1 MSTELVAHAGMVDNP
16 MEIGAALFKSGLF
29 PDVKRAEQAVVKVLA
44 GREFGVGPVAAMSG
58 IHIIDGKPSLGANLL
73 AGLVKSSGRYD
84 YEVRKREEDGCELE
98 FFEVARVPASD
109 KFPSGQVKRS
119 VGTISFLKV
128 DATRAGLLGK
138 GNWRKYPRDMYFARA
153 LTAGVRTFCPDLLNG
168 APAYTPE
175 ELSAPDVIVDA
186 SIEVDREYAEAAAPA
201 PKAAS
206 KSKPKA
212 KATPTDP
219 VEPEPEVIT
228 DAVVVTD
235 PVPADAPQ
243 VPDGGP
249 SIDVIRAAFKASG
262 WSADK
267 MRWTL
272 VELGV
277 EDATDVKAAI
287 AGLTL
292 DQGVALHER
301 LTEGA
306 S

>member
-1 MSTELVAHAGMVDNP
+1 MSTELARVAVEDPIAVGRTLHA
-16 MEIGAALFKSGLF
+16 SGLF
-29 PDVKRAEQAVVKVLA
+29 PDVKKYEQAVVKVLA
-44 GREFGVGPVAAMSG
+44 GREFGVGPVASMTG
-58 IHIIDGKPSLGANLL
+58 IHVIDGKPSLGANLL

-84 YEVRKREEDGCELE
+84 YEVKARTDEGCTLE
-98 FFEVARVPASD
+98 FFKVARVPASD
-109 KFPSGQVKRS
+109 KYPSGEVMRS
-119 VGTISFLKV
+119 MGTISFDKK

-186 SIEVDREYAEAAAPA
+186 SLEVDREYAAEAPA
-201 PKAAS
+201 EVKPPKA
-206 KSKPKA
+206 KTKPKA
-212 KATPTDP
+212 TVSGP
-219 VEPEPEVIT
+219 VEPEPEVIS

-249 SIDVIRAAFKASG
+249 SIDVIRDAFKVSG

-287 AGLTL
+287 AALSL
-292 DQGVALHER
+292 DQGVALLER
-301 LTEGA
+301 LTAGA